1 MFTIYLLIVALIIV
15 ISLLYFS
22 YIETLAKKILGMVNT
37 YADQWKVAVVSLA
50 LLLLGVVALSFVPGV
65 RTMVIGSLAGIIAS
79 YAIPEK
85 YMYKFTYWMLIT
97 LNYLLGGVL

>member
-1 MFTIYLLIVALIIV
+1 MFTIYLFIVALIIV

-22 YIETLAKKILGMVNT
+22 CIETLAKKVLVMVNT
-37 YADQWKVAVVSLA
+37 YADQWKVAVVSLS
-50 LLLLGVVALSFVPGV
+50 LLLLGAVVLSFVPGV
-65 RTMVIGSLAGIIAS
+65 RAMVIGSLAGIVAS

-97 LNYLLGGVL
+97 LNYLFGGVL